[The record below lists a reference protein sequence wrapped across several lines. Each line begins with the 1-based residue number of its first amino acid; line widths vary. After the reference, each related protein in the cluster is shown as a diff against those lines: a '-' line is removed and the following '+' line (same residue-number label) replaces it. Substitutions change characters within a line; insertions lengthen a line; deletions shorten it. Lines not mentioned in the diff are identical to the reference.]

1 VFRTIER
8 WMEAAA
14 VSYGKPAASELLLAH
29 CSALDSDDRCRPTA
43 AVRLEALLG
52 SDLAQ
57 RLVSAL
63 SSRAAG

>member
-1 VFRTIER
+1 
-8 WMEAAA
+8 MDAAA
-14 VSYGKPAASELLLAH
+14 VSHVKPAASELLLAH

-52 SDLAQ
+52 SELAR

-63 SSRAAG
+63 SALAR